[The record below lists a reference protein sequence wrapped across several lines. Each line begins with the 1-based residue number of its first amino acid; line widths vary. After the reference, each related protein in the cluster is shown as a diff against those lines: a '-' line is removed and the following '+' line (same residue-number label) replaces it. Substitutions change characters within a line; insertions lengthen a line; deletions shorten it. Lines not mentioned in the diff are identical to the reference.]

1 MARNRRW
8 KDMATKMKIPIVTD
22 ETLERE
28 RMERALAV
36 AQAEFLGD

>member
-1 MARNRRW
+1 MARNRKW
-8 KDMATKMKIPIVTD
+8 QNMASKMNIEVVTD
-22 ETLERE
+22 ETLEKQ

>member
-1 MARNRRW
+1 MARNRKW
-8 KDMATKMKIPIVTD
+8 KDMAAKMNIEVVTD
-22 ETLERE
+22 ETLEKQ